1 MRHCEICASDA
12 VELESSTI
20 TKQVN
25 EEAIIVEHFKCGY
38 CFSTFDE
45 TNIRTVTKKTKSNF
59 ANFQDFH
66 FALMDE
72 FDQMVDMFVASN
84 AFVDTVDRTMIYRLK
99 DIMLNR
105 MEMDHDERIKEF
117 DKFDDLKES
126 N

>member
-1 MRHCEICASDA
+1 
-12 VELESSTI
+12 
-20 TKQVN
+20 
-25 EEAIIVEHFKCGY
+25 
-38 CFSTFDE
+38 
-45 TNIRTVTKKTKSNF
+45 
-59 ANFQDFH
+59 
-66 FALMDE
+66 
-72 FDQMVDMFVASN
+72 MFVASN